1 MSSAPEPPSSVR
13 HTKSGI
19 ADEDVPDHLYEDL
32 PEHFLQ
38 TDEKGRKVPDYL
50 RMILMCMSDLF
61 MADRIQACTG
71 LRCER
76 SRQALAELEP
86 YQSRLSS

>member
-13 HTKSGI
+13 HTKNGI
-19 ADEDVPDHLYEDL
+19 ADEEVPDHLYEDL

-50 RMILMCMSDLF
+50 RMILMCEYRPLLISP
-61 MADRIQACTG
+61 
-71 LRCER
+71 
-76 SRQALAELEP
+76 LEK
-86 YQSRLSS
+86 YGVGNR